1 MSMGRFRFAVVV
13 TLSLILAACGEDLA
27 GPVDLE
33 DTSLDFVVRVLGYN
47 DPDPSL
53 VSGGPG
59 TIGVWRSL
67 RTGMCGYEV
76 TGSLSQ
82 GPGGLDLHIKAE
94 HTTGI
99 AVPCHYRYEAII
111 RGLPPGLHRF
121 RILHR
126 VDGSDA
132 VVFSDKVRVD

>member
-1 MSMGRFRFAVVV
+1 MSMGRFRFAVVL

-33 DTSLDFVVRVLGYN
+33 GTSLDLVVRVLRYN
-47 DPDPSL
+47 DPDPAL

-82 GPGGLDLHIKAE
+82 GPGGLDLHINAE
-94 HTTGI
+94 HAAGI
-99 AVPCHYRYEAII
+99 TVPCHYRYEAII

-126 VDGSDA
+126 VDGSEA